1 MKSITLTDLKSYLS
15 GKTEK
20 QLAGEITELF
30 RQFSAVRD
38 YYTSKLNSAG
48 SADILEKYK
57 NIIRNEFFPT
67 RGFGKARLSVAR
79 KAVNDLR
86 KVATSKHQVADIM
99 LFYVEQG
106 SRFTNEYGDIDERFY
121 TSMESMY
128 ESALQFIADNSMQSD
143 LQGRCA
149 LIVENATDGWGFY
162 DSLSALH
169 DEFLGNESEKE

>member
-30 RQFSAVRD
+30 KQFPTVRD
-38 YYTSKLNSAG
+38 YYTSKLSASG

-57 NIIRNEFFPT
+57 DIIRNEFFPT
-67 RGFGKARLSVAR
+67 SGFGKAKLSVAR
-79 KAVNDLR
+79 KAVNDF
-86 KVATSKHQVADIM
+86 KKMATSKHQVADIM

-128 ESALQFIADNSMQSD
+128 ESALQFIANNSMQSD
-143 LQGRCA
+143 FQERCA

-162 DSLSALH
+162 DSLSALY
-169 DEFLGNESEKE
+169 DELLGNDSDKE

>member
-1 MKSITLTDLKSYLS
+1 MKSITLTELKSYLS

-20 QLAGEITELF
+20 QLVGEISELF
-30 RQFSAVRD
+30 RQFPAVRD
-38 YYTSKLNSAG
+38 YYTSKLSSSG
-48 SADILEKYK
+48 SADILEKHK
-57 NIIRNEFFPT
+57 SIIRNQFFPT

-79 KAVNDLR
+79 KAVNDFK
-86 KVATSKHQVADIM
+86 KVATSKHQVVDIM

-121 TSMESMY
+121 NSMESMY

-143 LQGRCA
+143 FQGRCA

-162 DSLSALH
+162 DSLSALY
-169 DEFLGNESEKE
+169 DEFFNKEIGKD